1 MRFPFSLLVLLA
13 SLCRLSAQDNQPAHS
28 LFGCSEEAVE
38 VATNRQPPLR
48 FVSLAHPPGDITHG
62 KSLHHFVFYDAGP
75 FEVNVYL
82 SAIVGESAVGR
93 GSAATL
99 KIYVETSR
107 ANDSSGRNHWWKVEA
122 VEADN
127 AGPDHASSESL
138 RFDAPRIGGCFRQE
152 TDCSFAKVALATPDA
167 NVPLLVIKFGEDL
180 GGANANNWTEASLLL
195 DFRSSSP
202 RVLATADCAYNE
214 GGGACTAI
222 DSEEMERSGL
232 SCDWVA
238 ASEDFLCSE
247 TSSPAGVGHRDFFL
261 LSDQPAPLRPGEVSS
276 LQEAVGEFR
285 SKGTAAPVKVQGI
298 GPVVWIDEL
307 KTSTREKVL
316 VLGAPD
322 AFYVIPQVANALGT
336 PVLVEAHPILGSSGQ
351 NQPARPDG
359 RAWTLEQETVF
370 HSQVIYDGRDLTVL
384 QIVATEL
391 PNSRQL
397 YWFGIPKQSTT
408 NSFDAVQLVGGW
420 RYGSCGESLRPE
432 NVVSV
437 GRISRPFSAP
447 VRLQPSVS
455 SRESDSSLTWVNTE
469 EDQPTTNCIRRGRI
483 VWQGGKFQGSMEN
496 AECRAAEN
504 PKYVGV
510 DGNGKITLT
519 DKLTE

>member
-1 MRFPFSLLVLLA
+1 MRFPFRVLVILA

-48 FVSLAHPPGDITHG
+48 FTSLTHRPGDITDG
-62 KSLHHFVFYDAGP
+62 RNRHHFVFYDAGP

-82 SAIVGESAVGR
+82 SAIVGESVVGR

-99 KIYVETSR
+99 KIYAETRR
-107 ANDSSGRNHWWKVEA
+107 ADDASSGSNQWWKIETG
-122 VEADN
+122 EADK

-138 RFDAPRIGGCFRQE
+138 RFDAARVGGCFAQE
-152 TDCSFAKVALATPDA
+152 TDCSFANVALATPDA

-195 DFRSSSP
+195 DFRSSPP

-232 SCDWVA
+232 NCDWIE
-238 ASEDFLCSE
+238 ASQDFLCSE

-261 LSDQPAPLRPGEVSS
+261 LTDQPAPLRPGEVSS
-276 LQEAVGEFR
+276 LQDAVREFR

-298 GPVVWIDEL
+298 GPVAWIDER
-307 KTSTREKVL
+307 KASAREKVL

-322 AFYVIPQVANALGT
+322 AFYVIPQVGNVLGT
-336 PVLVEAHPILGSSGQ
+336 PILVKAHPILESSPQ
-351 NQPARPDG
+351 NRPVELND
-359 RAWTLEQETVF
+359 RAWTLDQETFF
-370 HSQVIYDGRDLTVL
+370 HSQETYNGRDLTVL

-397 YWFGIPKQSTT
+397 YWLGIPKQRAT
-408 NSFDAVQLVGGW
+408 NSFDAVHLVGGW

-432 NVVSV
+432 NMVSV
-437 GRISRPFSAP
+437 GRISRPFSAQ
-447 VRLQPSVS
+447 V
-455 SRESDSSLTWVNTE
+455 
-469 EDQPTTNCIRRGRI
+469 
-483 VWQGGKFQGSMEN
+483 
-496 AECRAAEN
+496 
-504 PKYVGV
+504 
-510 DGNGKITLT
+510 
-519 DKLTE
+519 